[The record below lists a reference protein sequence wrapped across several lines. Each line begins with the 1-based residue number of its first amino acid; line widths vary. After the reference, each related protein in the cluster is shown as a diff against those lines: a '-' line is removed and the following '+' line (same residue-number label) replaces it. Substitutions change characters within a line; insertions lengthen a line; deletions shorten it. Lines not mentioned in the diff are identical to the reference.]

1 MRLHPDDDRAVAAA
15 RRGIDQLCAHVDTGP
30 VAALEPTEH
39 AALRKCLASAN
50 DLLTLC
56 EGLLEGTDGLSSVER
71 ERRIEWLVDQA
82 KHVAHGAYDTA
93 LTVTG
98 DPAQGADAPTGQ
110 DGN

>member
-30 VAALEPTEH
+30 VAALPPTEH
-39 AALRKCLASAN
+39 AALRKCLVSAN

-56 EGLLEGTDGLSSVER
+56 EGLLEGADGLSTVER

-82 KHVAHGAYDTA
+82 KHVAHRAYDTA
-93 LTVTG
+93 LAVTG
-98 DPAQGADAPTGQ
+98 DPAQGPDDPMARTGS
-110 DGN
+110 

>member
-1 MRLHPDDDRAVAAA
+1 MSLHPDDDRAVAAA

-56 EGLLEGTDGLSSVER
+56 EGLLEGAEGLSTAER
-71 ERRIEWLVDQA
+71 ERRIDRLVDQA

-98 DPAQGADAPTGQ
+98 EPSQDAGEPVRGGKQ
-110 DGN
+110 

>member
-30 VAALEPTEH
+30 VAPLKPTEH

-56 EGLLEGTDGLSSVER
+56 EGLLEGTHGLSTAER

-82 KHVAHGAYDTA
+82 KHVAHGAYSTA
-93 LTVTG
+93 LAVTG
-98 DPAQGADAPTGQ
+98 DPAQGPDEPAARSDA
-110 DGN
+110 

>member
-1 MRLHPDDDRAVAAA
+1 MSLHPDDDRAVAAA
-15 RRGIDQLCAHVDTGP
+15 RHGIDQLCAHVDTGP

-56 EGLLEGTDGLSSVER
+56 EGLLEGTDGLSTAER
-71 ERRIEWLVDQA
+71 ERRIDRLVDQA
-82 KHVAHGAYDTA
+82 KHVAHRAYDTA

-98 DPAQGADAPTGQ
+98 DPAQAADEPTRSGSQ
-110 DGN
+110 